1 MPRRPA
7 PANQMDLLAW
17 EPPAPVARFAAERV
31 RAATLAD
38 QLARGISEALGDAA
52 GRGLSREEVA
62 GLMSAYLGGEPVK
75 KSALDGYASQAREG
89 HVITLLRFIGLLHAT
104 GDRRLLE
111 MLIEPLGWTV
121 IDRAF
126 LSLIELA
133 ALREREDELR
143 KRADALRRRA
153 RAEGVL

>member
-52 GRGLSREEVA
+52 GRGLSREE
-62 GLMSAYLGGEPVK
+62 VK